1 MSTTTNEGGESART
15 NEDDSYRPE
24 AEVEQRS
31 AQAMIDEVIADQWR
45 LPGSDPGSP
54 SDPYAFYGE
63 TEPFS
68 IVSPEGEQPGG
79 GTTIADARA
88 QLEQLPQTD
97 TLERGMVLYDIA
109 KESLVARSALTNEAT
124 DSDSILRECNR
135 IMVLN
140 GYPDANLEG
149 RSNITMADLPRAWN
163 GVRWDQEF
171 KLYDD
176 AALDQYA
183 KLAAEAGVQPAADES
198 SGPPAPPV
206 GPDMAPD
213 VVPDA
218 APDLEP
224 QGADVTPQPE
234 VVPQPEVQPGSA
246 EAEPTVAAVNWDPQL
261 DEMNASLEHPQGL
274 KPGDKYWRL
283 VAADFMPA
291 GNGEGESG
299 GRHHILYN
307 VLDEN
312 GNPIVGAGIAMA
324 WPDGQSNDVTKPDDG
339 GRGNQAMYASF
350 APDRGESGS
359 YSAFVTANGLPSDR
373 VNGLGLPLKE
383 HVSYNLTFQLATW
396 GGESEAQPEQQVV
409 PPEQQVG
416 PAGEQPGPPAE
427 VVPAG
432 DGRVHMTTADG
443 YQADM
448 HPDLNLDLRGF
459 TAISGLP
466 PYNSDTGPVDQN
478 APQLASLFGSS
489 HPTDDQG
496 LPRVSNL
503 YRVND
508 WQWNDSIP
516 KSEGRGTRGGPITNT
531 EVTMLGFET
540 TPGEPIY
547 LPDSGYRVDGQ
558 GREGQILYL
567 DREKGEITIAYNLSG
582 TVAGGYTV
590 HIRGVDF
597 DPYLS
602 EGGLVGTDG
611 PLGTARGGE
620 LQVAMTDRGTFMDIR
635 HTNHWWQRRD
645 RHR

>member
-1 MSTTTNEGGESART
+1 MSTTTNDGGENAHT
-15 NEDDSYRPE
+15 TEDDDSYRPE

-31 AQAMIDEVIADQWR
+31 SQAMMDEVIADQWR
-45 LPGSDPGSP
+45 LPGSDPTD
-54 SDPYAFYGE
+54 SDGPYSFYGE
-63 TEPFS
+63 TEPFA
-68 IVSPEGEQPGG
+68 IVSPEEEQPAGRP
-79 GTTIADARA
+79 TEAEARA

-109 KESLVARSALTNEAT
+109 KEALVTRSALTSEPT

-149 RSNITMADLPRAWN
+149 KSNITMADLPRAWN

-176 AALDQYA
+176 AALDKFA
-183 KLAAEAGVQPAADES
+183 KIAAEATPDFAPEVTPQVSPEV
-198 SGPPAPPV
+198 PPSVAPEVAPSV
-206 GPDMAPD
+206 APEVVPD
-213 VVPDA
+213 VVP
-218 APDLEP
+218 EVGP
-224 QGADVTPQPE
+224 QSDVQPG
-234 VVPQPEVQPGSA
+234 PAEVQP
-246 EAEPTVAAVNWDPQL
+246 TVAPLNWDPQL
-261 DEMNASLEHPQGL
+261 DQMNASLEHPQGL
-274 KPGDKYWRL
+274 QPGDKYWRL
-283 VAADFMPA
+283 VSADFMPP
-291 GNGEGESG
+291 GNGEGEAG
-299 GRHHILYN
+299 GRHHILYS

-350 APDRGESGS
+350 APDRGEAGS
-359 YSAFVTANGLPSDR
+359 YSAFVTADGLPSDR
-373 VNGLGLPLKE
+373 VNGLGLPLNE
-383 HVSYNLTFQLATW
+383 HVAYNLTFQLATW
-396 GGESEAQPEQQVV
+396 GAEDGGNAPIPDSAPVQPEEVLPEEGQVV
-409 PPEQQVG
+409 PDQQVL
-416 PAGEQPGPPAE
+416 PSS
-427 VVPAG
+427 AG
-432 DGRVHMTTADG
+432 DGQVHMLTADG
-443 YQADM
+443 YQADQ

-466 PYNSDTGPVDQN
+466 TYNSDTGPVDQN

-496 LPRVSNL
+496 LPRVSQL
-503 YRVND
+503 YQVND
-508 WQWNDSIP
+508 WQWNDSVP
-516 KSEGRGTRGGPITNT
+516 KSQGRGTRGAPITST

-540 TPGEPIY
+540 TPGEQIY
-547 LPDSGYRVDGQ
+547 LPNSGYRVDGQ
-558 GREGQILYL
+558 GHEGQILYL

-590 HIRGVDF
+590 HIRGANF

-611 PLGTARGGE
+611 PLGTARGNE
-620 LQVAMTDRGTFMDIR
+620 LQVAITDRGTFMDIR
-635 HTNHWWQRRD
+635 HTNHWWQNRE